1 MKIRP
6 LFDRVIAT
14 IDPKESTVTKSGIFI
29 VDKGDNKDKKTL
41 GTVIAVGAGKV
52 LQDGTRQEPE
62 VKEGDQIM
70 FSIGAAQLVK
80 VENQDYYF
88 IKEEDIFGVL

>member
-6 LFDRVIAT
+6 LFDKVVVT
-14 IDPKESTVTKSGIFI
+14 LNEKESEVSKGGILLI
-29 VDKGDNKDKKTL
+29 DHGDDKDKKRI
-41 GTVIAVGAGKV
+41 GNVVAVGPGKA
-52 LQDGTRQEPE
+52 LPDGTRQKPE
-62 VKEGDQIM
+62 VKKGDQIM

-80 VENQDYYF
+80 LDDQDYYF